1 MVTIGQ
7 GLLMELSHE
16 VHNVKRHFERLPSEK
31 FDYKPD
37 EKSMPLG
44 VLSAHIVES
53 MGWLPDM
60 VGKDVFDFDP
70 TKYIPPHADN
80 VKGLLKLADENLSV
94 AENSLSAVSDETLM
108 ENWKMVIGGQV
119 VVEMPKAVVVRSF
132 CISHLIHHRGQL
144 TVYMRLLGVPVPATY
159 GPTADEPAFS

>member
-1 MVTIGQ
+1 MRMGE

-16 VHNVKRHFERLPSEK
+16 VHNVRRHFERLPEDQ
-31 FDYKPD
+31 FEYRPD
-37 EKSMPLG
+37 EKSMTLG

-60 VGKDVFDFDP
+60 IGKDVFDFDP
-70 TKYIPPHADN
+70 TVYTPP
-80 VKGLLKLADENLSV
+80 S
-94 AENSLSAVSDETLM
+94 AENIQELLEITDRNLVVAQGALSDVSDEALIET
-108 ENWKMVIGGQV
+108 WKMTVGGQV
-119 VVEMPKAVVVRSF
+119 VVEMPKAVAVRSF

-144 TVYMRLLGVPVPATY
+144 TVYMRLLGVPLPATY